1 MYTFSPTIWIIF
13 VFYGPYMSITYILW
27 EVYILCSYWTLKHS
41 MQEKLNWY
49 YIYNICE
56 PISLSIKKSNWADF
70 STHRKDSSPRQIFF
84 RFQNSSDFSPRIDST
99 ILFMLYC
106 KKYLYYIL
114 SAMKWYTLI
123 IKTPK
128 MIHSLLLLWLFCFFF
143 NIITWER
150 TTILRQS
157 SK

>member
-1 MYTFSPTIWIIF
+1 MNHFCVLWTLYEYNI
-13 VFYGPYMSITYILW
+13 YILW

-41 MQEKLNWY
+41 RQEKLNWY

-70 STHRKDSSPRQIFF
+70 STFPPRQIFLD
-84 RFQNSSDFSPRIDST
+84 SKILPPICSPWMDSK
-99 ILFMLYC
+99 ILFILYC
-106 KKYLYYIL
+106 KKYIPVYYIL

-143 NIITWER
+143 NIITWEKNNY
-150 TTILRQS
+150 TT